1 MNLEWKSNARY
12 NKEVK
17 NGTIFEL
24 KDNKLGISIHKYV
37 GCGNEY
43 YFSCKA
49 LEICSKKLGTEDF
62 EEAVSKAKNIIG
74 IKMQEL
80 NYFAQAFTDGEENIL
95 VRY

>member
-12 NKEVK
+12 NEDVEQ
-17 NGTIFEL
+17 GTIFNL
-24 KDNKLGISIHKYV
+24 KDNKLGVSIHQYV
-37 GCGNEY
+37 GCRKRW
-43 YFSCKA
+43 FLSCTA
-49 LEICSKKLGTEDF
+49 LKISQHCLETEDF
-62 EEAVSKAKNIIG
+62 NEAVSKAKELIS

>member
-12 NKEVK
+12 NEEV
-17 NGTIFEL
+17 GQGSIFNL
-24 KDNKLGISIHKYV
+24 KDNKLGISIHQYV
-37 GCGNEY
+37 GCGKRW
-43 YFSCKA
+43 FLSCTA
-49 LEICSKKLGTEDF
+49 LKISQHCLETEDF